1 LLYERLFRI
10 HIFFIFHRISS
21 DDIELDYLI
30 FDSQD
35 YQKGYIQTTMKRR
48 SRRVMFVSTILILI
62 SLLFV
67 LFIQTF
73 SDNLLFYRSPSQ
85 IKAGNIPDGYVF
97 RVGGVVLE
105 NSIIRYEETT
115 KIDFI
120 ITDFSNDLNIT
131 YTGILPDLFRE
142 GQGVVMRGKINND
155 GIFVAEEVL
164 AKHDETYM
172 PPELTDSLQIN
183 ESEIERTSKSIR

>member
-1 LLYERLFRI
+1 MLYERLFRI

-21 DDIELDYLI
+21 DDIELGYLI

-85 IKAGNIPDGYVF
+85 IKAGNIPDGYIF

>member
-1 LLYERLFRI
+1 MLYERLFRI

-21 DDIELDYLI
+21 DDIELGYLI

-105 NSIIRYEETT
+105 NSIVRYEETT